1 MIRAPDSLR
10 RRALA
15 GSVLVWCVSS
25 PALPVAQSGDLT
37 RILSNLAERTQQYY
51 DRFISIICTETVQQQ
66 ELKFNLTP
74 TGKPRVTVYE
84 LSVSRDAASN
94 DEGDFRVGRT
104 LQSVNGR
111 PARKNQ
117 RPGCTDPK
125 TGTPEPLAFLLAAN
139 QAAYQ
144 FTLAAGAAGG
154 PAGAHAVDFVESP
167 PERVR
172 VTWNGNCFDAE
183 GGGHAGR
190 LWFDPAT
197 FDVLQVDVR
206 LSRPFLVPLP
216 AGSSLGIM
224 PAIRVERWEATLR
237 FARVNFSHPD
247 ETALLPESIETLTVF
262 RGASSLRTS
271 QKLSNFRRF
280 LSESS
285 IRSQAL

>member
-1 MIRAPDSLR
+1 MVRAPDILR
-10 RRALA
+10 RLA
-15 GSVLVWCVSS
+15 FAASVLACCVSS
-25 PALPVAQSGDLT
+25 PALPAAQPGDLT
-37 RILSNLAERTQQYY
+37 LILSSLAQRTQQYY

-66 ELKFNLTP
+66 ELKFNLAP

-84 LSVSRDAASN
+84 LSVSRDPGSS
-94 DEGDFRVGRT
+94 DEDDFRVGRT

-117 RPGCTDPK
+117 QPGCTDPK

-144 FTLAAGAAGG
+144 FTFAAGAAGG
-154 PAGAHAVDFVESP
+154 PAGAHALDFVEAP

-172 VTWNGNCFDAE
+172 ITWNGNCFDAE

-197 FDVLQVDVR
+197 FDVMQVDVR
-206 LSRPFLVPLP
+206 LSKPFLVPLP
-216 AGSSLGIM
+216 PGHMVIM

-237 FARVNFSHPD
+237 FALVNFTQPD
-247 ETALLPESIETLTVF
+247 ETALLPESIDTLTVF
-262 RGASSLRTS
+262 RGALSLRTS

-285 IRSQAL
+285 IRTPAL